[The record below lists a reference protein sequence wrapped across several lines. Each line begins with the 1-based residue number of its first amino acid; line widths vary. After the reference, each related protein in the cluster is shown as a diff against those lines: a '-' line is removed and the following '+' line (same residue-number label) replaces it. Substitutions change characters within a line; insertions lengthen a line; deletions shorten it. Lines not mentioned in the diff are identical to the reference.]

1 MKRKL
6 LAFLALTIVMTMLF
20 SGCSL
25 IKPNAEREANQVL
38 ATVSADGITLYVTQL
53 EFTDY
58 INSNAQSVFQQYEL
72 EEGIR
77 YLLDKKI
84 ESKYIVI
91 KAMGELKK
99 YPARQSVTVNWDNP
113 KKPEDMLTWGE
124 YYNAIK
130 AVNDEIISTIEN
142 FVKEYEQS
150 ELVQQIDE
158 IDRDNIEKIEF
169 VQKDDN
175 NAGFENEYYQNQKV
189 DLKDIRLRII
199 YEEESGK
206 EPVITPL
213 TEAMYKEPFKTDEA
227 GKKKVVASFDR
238 RVVTDG
244 EESFEELTAEHEY
257 TVIATRAT
265 KAKQEEEEPEIPN
278 RYKAKADFTDDEKY
292 AFFKLEK
299 KNYSSVAE
307 SEAYRRLRTNLK
319 NQNRSI
325 ESLYQSA
332 FESSV
337 LSALN
342 FELSE
347 SIAEIDPAK
356 IQEEYNYLIQTNKE
370 VYESLSAEAKTTK
383 FSEAIA
389 SNLESVYYFP
399 KTEKI
404 EQYFYVQ
411 QILFNFSEEQKTFL
425 NANKGSKELD
435 LANEWA
441 IKGDE
446 QGKNSLF
453 YLIGQSIKTKESNPD
468 YDPEDEDSFPFA
480 KDEDG
485 KIVERDLFGAGGIYE
500 ELEEKLA
507 EAETAEKRLQI
518 FDDYKYLYNDDPG
531 IMNNET
537 GYLIPPQGVKSGLYA
552 SFVELGRALYADNA
566 AVGHAFLNGKLAFCY
581 TDYGVHILMISLL
594 PFEEYAEVEGEGFS
608 FEIDKELDLKGTT
621 FEKSIQKK
629 LESQAKSK
637 AYEDFAKAHIDDA
650 KDAATINNRRIDKII
665 KRLKG

>member
-278 RYKAKADFTDDEKY
+278 RYKANFTDDEKY
-292 AFFKLEK
+292 AFFELEK

-307 SEAYRRLRTNLK
+307 REAYRRLRTNLK

-399 KTEKI
+399 
-404 EQYFYVQ
+404 
-411 QILFNFSEEQKTFL
+411 
-425 NANKGSKELD
+425 
-435 LANEWA
+435 
-441 IKGDE
+441 
-446 QGKNSLF
+446 
-453 YLIGQSIKTKESNPD
+453 
-468 YDPEDEDSFPFA
+468 
-480 KDEDG
+480 
-485 KIVERDLFGAGGIYE
+485 
-500 ELEEKLA
+500 
-507 EAETAEKRLQI
+507 
-518 FDDYKYLYNDDPG
+518 
-531 IMNNET
+531 
-537 GYLIPPQGVKSGLYA
+537 
-552 SFVELGRALYADNA
+552 
-566 AVGHAFLNGKLAFCY
+566 NGK
-581 TDYGVHILMISLL
+581 D
-594 PFEEYAEVEGEGFS
+594 
-608 FEIDKELDLKGTT
+608 
-621 FEKSIQKK
+621 
-629 LESQAKSK
+629 
-637 AYEDFAKAHIDDA
+637 
-650 KDAATINNRRIDKII
+650 
-665 KRLKG
+665 